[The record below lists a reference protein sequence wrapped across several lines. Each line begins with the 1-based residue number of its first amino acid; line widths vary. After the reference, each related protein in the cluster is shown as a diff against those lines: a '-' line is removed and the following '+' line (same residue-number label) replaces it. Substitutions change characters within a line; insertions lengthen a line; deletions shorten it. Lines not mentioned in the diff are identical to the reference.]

1 MSTHHSTEKVVA
13 IPNLKEFFRE
23 SVSDALSKQ
32 KVSVEEHTAHYVVNL
47 LTMFARSED
56 LYEKTASGMQL
67 KPLALMLSDALEAPS
82 SDHRNRYLQRLGDVA
97 LFISGCFADSLS
109 VKLVD
114 LDYYISMGGNAYG
127 HLSHSM
133 RGSVRGQAFRQVFQE
148 LAEKFQLLVDVL
160 HEMSDATR
168 GSSDKDILRL
178 YEVWLKTGSRR
189 TEDLLRRLGVHPI
202 NRTRSRRHH

>member
-1 MSTHHSTEKVVA
+1 MNMHQSTENVVA

-23 SVSDALSKQ
+23 SVGDALSKQ
-32 KVSVEEHTAHYVVNL
+32 KVSVDEHTAHYVVNL

-56 LYEKTASGMQL
+56 LYERTTRGMQL

-82 SDHRNRYLQRLGDVA
+82 SEHRNRYLQRLGDVA

-127 HLSHSM
+127 HLSESM
-133 RGSVRGQAFRQVFQE
+133 RGTVRGQTFRQVFKE
-148 LAEKFQLLVDVL
+148 LAEKFQVLVDVL
-160 HEMSDATR
+160 QEMSDATR
-168 GSSDKDILRL
+168 GSSNKDVLRL
-178 YEVWLKTGSRR
+178 YEIWLKTGSRR
-189 TEDLLRRLGVHPI
+189 AEDLLRRMGVHPI
-202 NRTRSRRHH
+202 SRTPLHHHH

>member
-1 MSTHHSTEKVVA
+1 MNMHHSTEKVVA
-13 IPNLKEFFRE
+13 IPNLMEFFRE

-32 KVSVEEHTAHYVVNL
+32 NVSVDEHTAHYVVNL

-56 LYEKTASGMQL
+56 LYERTSSGIQL

-82 SDHRNRYLQRLGDVA
+82 SEHRNRYLQRLGDVA
-97 LFISGCFADSLS
+97 LFISGCFADSVA

-127 HLSHSM
+127 HLSETM
-133 RGSVRGQAFRQVFQE
+133 RGTVRGQAFRQIFRE
-148 LAEKFQLLVDVL
+148 LADKFQLLVDVL

-168 GSSDKDILRL
+168 GSSNKDIVRL

-189 TEDLLRRLGVHPI
+189 AEDLLRRMGVHPI
-202 NRTRSRRHH
+202 SRTPLHRHH